1 MRMRPGSAGIDQNR
15 RQLLSATLMGI
26 AAAGAASFLP
36 RSSAPAAANETIRS
50 FHINVAEEDLADLR
64 RRVLAT
70 RWPDRETVA
79 DQSQGVQLDKIK
91 ELVRY
96 WGTEYDWRK
105 IEAKLNALPQFVTEI
120 DGLDIYF
127 IHVRSRHPNA
137 LPIIITHG
145 RPGSVLELVKAI
157 GPLADPTAFG
167 GAADDAFD
175 VVVPSMPGY
184 GFSEKPKA
192 PGWGPD
198 RIARA
203 WDVLMKRLGY
213 QRYVSQ
219 GGDWGAVIAEAM
231 ARQAPAGLLGIHVNL
246 PAAVP
251 ADVLK
256 AIASGGAPPAGLSEV
271 EKAAFDAVNDLFMKR
286 RGYAVMMGTR
296 PQTVGYGLTDSP
308 VGLAAWMADYNSG
321 EPLRSHQR
329 RDSRRRCALLADE
342 HGDFFS
348 ATLLGKQRY
357 ERRKCCGTED
367 ERNLSPCWSDGVSG
381 RDLSCAKELGS
392 ACLPQP
398 ELFQRGRQG
407 RSLRGVGTA

>member
-1 MRMRPGSAGIDQNR
+1 
-15 RQLLSATLMGI
+15 
-26 AAAGAASFLP
+26 
-36 RSSAPAAANETIRS
+36 
-50 FHINVAEEDLADLR
+50 
-64 RRVLAT
+64 
-70 RWPDRETVA
+70 
-79 DQSQGVQLDKIK
+79 
-91 ELVRY
+91 
-96 WGTEYDWRK
+96 
-105 IEAKLNALPQFVTEI
+105 VTEI

-145 RPGSVLELVKAI
+145 WPGSVLELVKAI

-167 GAADDAFD
+167 GDADDAFD

-271 EKAAFDAVNDLFMKR
+271 EKAAFDSVNDLFMKR

-321 EPLRSHQR
+321 EPLRALTKDEILDDVTLYWLTNTAISSARLYWESKGTSAVSAAAQR
-329 RDSRRRCALLADE
+329 TSEISLPVGVTVFPDE
-342 HGDFFS
+342 IYRAPKS
-348 ATLLGKQRY
+348 WAQRAY
-357 ERRKCCGTED
+357 P
-367 ERNLSPCWSDGVSG
+367 NLSYFNEVDKGGHFAAW
-381 RDLSCAKELGS
+381 E
-392 ACLPQP
+392 QP
-398 ELFQRGRQG
+398 ELFSRELRAAFKPLRQ
-407 RSLRGVGTA
+407 